1 MQFRV
6 VIMTRFFRTYKEL
19 CEKEGKSPNA
29 VAKELGISSGSVT
42 AWKQGRTPKYETI
55 EKIATFFS
63 TDIEDFFLS
72 NQPRTDEEI
81 EENNIFW
88 DGYQLAKDLA
98 QQEKPAATNGDGLS
112 EEDKRIIELLHQL
125 TPENRERIVEI
136 IKALASQ

>member
-1 MQFRV
+1 
-6 VIMTRFFRTYKEL
+6 MTRFFRTYKEL
-19 CEKEGKSPNA
+19 CEKVGKSPNA

-72 NQPRTDEEI
+72 NQPRTDEEV
-81 EENNIFW
+81 EQDNIFW
-88 DGYQLAKDLA
+88 DGYLLGKGLAEE
-98 QQEKPAATNGDGLS
+98 EKPAPTNGDGLS

>member
-1 MQFRV
+1 
-6 VIMTRFFRTYKEL
+6 MTRFFRTYKEL

-72 NQPRTDEEI
+72 NQPRTDEEV
-81 EENNIFW
+81 EQDNIFL
-88 DGYQLAKDLA
+88 DGYLLGKDLA
-98 QQEKPAATNGDGLS
+98 QKEQPAPTNGDELNA
-112 EEDKRIIELLHQL
+112 EDKRLLMMIHNL
-125 TPENRERIVEI
+125 SPENRERIVAI
-136 IKALASQ
+136 IEALAGLE

>member
-1 MQFRV
+1 
-6 VIMTRFFRTYKEL
+6 MTRFFRTYKEL

-72 NQPRTDEEI
+72 NQPRTDEEV
-81 EENNIFW
+81 EQDNIFF
-88 DGYQLAKDLA
+88 DGYLLGKGLAEE
-98 QQEKPAATNGDGLS
+98 EKPAPTNGDGLS

>member
-1 MQFRV
+1 
-6 VIMTRFFRTYKEL
+6 MTRFFRTYKEL

-72 NQPRTDEEI
+72 NQPRTDEEV
-81 EENNIFW
+81 EQDNIFF
-88 DGYQLAKDLA
+88 DGYLLGKGLAEE
-98 QQEKPAATNGDGLS
+98 EKPAPTNGDGLS
-112 EEDKRIIELLHQL
+112 EDDKRIIELLHQL

>member
-1 MQFRV
+1 
-6 VIMTRFFRTYKEL
+6 MTRFFRTYKEL

-72 NQPRTDEEI
+72 NQPRTDEEV
-81 EENNIFW
+81 EQDNIFW
-88 DGYQLAKDLA
+88 DGYLLGKDLA
-98 QQEKPAATNGDGLS
+98 QQEQPAPTNGDELA
-112 EEDKRIIELLHQL
+112 EDDKRIIELLHQL

>member
-1 MQFRV
+1 
-6 VIMTRFFRTYKEL
+6 MTRFFRTYKEL

-72 NQPRTDEEI
+72 NQPRTDEEV
-81 EENNIFW
+81 EQDNIFF
-88 DGYQLAKDLA
+88 DGYLLGKGLAEE
-98 QQEKPAATNGDGLS
+98 EKPAPTNGDGLS

-125 TPENRERIVEI
+125 TPENRERVFEI

>member
-1 MQFRV
+1 
-6 VIMTRFFRTYKEL
+6 MTRFFRTYKEL

-72 NQPRTDEEI
+72 NQPRTDEEV
-81 EENNIFW
+81 EQDNIFL
-88 DGYQLAKDLA
+88 DGYLLGKDLA
-98 QQEKPAATNGDGLS
+98 QKEQPAPTNGDELA
-112 EEDKRIIELLHQL
+112 EDDKRIIELLHQL
-125 TPENRERIVEI
+125 TPENRERIAEI

>member
-1 MQFRV
+1 
-6 VIMTRFFRTYKEL
+6 MTRFFRTYKEL
-19 CEKEGKSPNA
+19 CEKVGKSPNA

-72 NQPRTDEEI
+72 NQPRTDEEV
-81 EENNIFW
+81 EQDNIFW
-88 DGYQLAKDLA
+88 DGFQLAKDLT
-98 QQEKPAATNGDGLS
+98 QQEKPAPTNGDGLT
-112 EEDKRIIELLHQL
+112 EDDKRIIELLHQL

>member
-1 MQFRV
+1 
-6 VIMTRFFRTYKEL
+6 MTRFFRTYKEL

-63 TDIEDFFLS
+63 TDIENFFLS
-72 NQPRTDEEI
+72 NQPRTDEEV
-81 EENNIFW
+81 EQDNIFW
-88 DGYQLAKDLA
+88 DGYLLGKDLA
-98 QQEKPAATNGDGLS
+98 QQEKPAPTNGDELA
-112 EEDKRIIELLHQL
+112 EDDKRIIELLHQL

>member
-1 MQFRV
+1 
-6 VIMTRFFRTYKEL
+6 MTRFFRTYKEL
-19 CEKEGKSPNA
+19 CEKVGKSPNA

-72 NQPRTDEEI
+72 NQPRTDEEV
-81 EENNIFW
+81 EQDNIFW
-88 DGYQLAKDLA
+88 DGYLLGKGLAEE
-98 QQEKPAATNGDGLS
+98 EKPAPTNGGGLS
-112 EEDKRIIELLHQL
+112 EDDKRIIELLHQL

-136 IKALASQ
+136 I

>member
-1 MQFRV
+1 
-6 VIMTRFFRTYKEL
+6 MTRFFRTYKEL

-72 NQPRTDEEI
+72 NQPRTDEEV
-81 EENNIFW
+81 EQDNIFL
-88 DGYQLAKDLA
+88 DGYLLGKDLA
-98 QQEKPAATNGDGLS
+98 QKEQPAPTNGDELA
-112 EEDKRIIELLHQL
+112 EDDKRIIELLHQL

>member
-1 MQFRV
+1 
-6 VIMTRFFRTYKEL
+6 MTRFFRTYKEL

-72 NQPRTDEEI
+72 NQPRTDEEV
-81 EENNIFW
+81 EQDNIFW
-88 DGYQLAKDLA
+88 DGYLLGKDLA
-98 QQEKPAATNGDGLS
+98 QQEQPAPTNGDELA
-112 EEDKRIIELLHQL
+112 EDDKRIIELLHQL
-125 TPENRERIVEI
+125 TPENRERIAEI

>member
-1 MQFRV
+1 
-6 VIMTRFFRTYKEL
+6 MTRFFRTYKEL
-19 CEKEGKSPNA
+19 CEKVGKSPNA

-72 NQPRTDEEI
+72 NQPRTDEEV
-81 EENNIFW
+81 EQDNIFW
-88 DGYQLAKDLA
+88 DGYLLGKGLAEE
-98 QQEKPAATNGDGLS
+98 EKPAPTNGGGLS
-112 EEDKRIIELLHQL
+112 EDDKRIIELLHQL

>member
-1 MQFRV
+1 
-6 VIMTRFFRTYKEL
+6 MTRFFRTYKEL

-72 NQPRTDEEI
+72 NQPRTDEEV
-81 EENNIFW
+81 EQDNIFW
-88 DGYQLAKDLA
+88 DGYLLGKDLA
-98 QQEKPAATNGDGLS
+98 QQKQPAPTNGDELS
-112 EEDKRIIELLHQL
+112 EDDKRIIELLHQL

>member
-1 MQFRV
+1 
-6 VIMTRFFRTYKEL
+6 MTRFFRTYKEL

-72 NQPRTDEEI
+72 NQPRTDEEV
-81 EENNIFW
+81 EQDNIFW
-88 DGYQLAKDLA
+88 DGYLFGKDLA
-98 QQEKPAATNGDGLS
+98 QQKQPAPTNGDGLA
-112 EEDKRIIELLHQL
+112 EDDKRIIELLHQL

>member
-1 MQFRV
+1 
-6 VIMTRFFRTYKEL
+6 MTRFFRTYKEL

-72 NQPRTDEEI
+72 NQPRTDEEV
-81 EENNIFW
+81 ERDNIFL
-88 DGYQLAKDLA
+88 DGYLLGKDLA
-98 QQEKPAATNGDGLS
+98 QKEQPAPTNEGELS

-125 TPENRERIVEI
+125 TPENRERVFEI

>member
-1 MQFRV
+1 
-6 VIMTRFFRTYKEL
+6 MTRFFRTYKEL

-98 QQEKPAATNGDGLS
+98 QQEKPAPTNEGELS
-112 EEDKRIIELLHQL
+112 EEDKRIMELLHQL

>member
-1 MQFRV
+1 
-6 VIMTRFFRTYKEL
+6 MTRFFRTYKEL

-72 NQPRTDEEI
+72 NQPRTDEEV
-81 EENNIFW
+81 EQDNIFL
-88 DGYQLAKDLA
+88 DGYLLGKDLA
-98 QQEKPAATNGDGLS
+98 QKEQPAPTDGDGLT

>member
-1 MQFRV
+1 
-6 VIMTRFFRTYKEL
+6 MTRFFRTYKEL
-19 CEKEGKSPNA
+19 CEKVGKSPNA

-98 QQEKPAATNGDGLS
+98 QQEKPAPTNGDGLS
-112 EEDKRIIELLHQL
+112 EDDKRIIELLHQL

>member
-1 MQFRV
+1 
-6 VIMTRFFRTYKEL
+6 MTRFFRTYKEL

-72 NQPRTDEEI
+72 NQPRTDEEV
-81 EENNIFW
+81 EQDNIFW
-88 DGYQLAKDLA
+88 DGYLLGKDLA
-98 QQEKPAATNGDGLS
+98 QQKQPAPTNGDELA
-112 EEDKRIIELLHQL
+112 EDDKRIIELLHQL

>member
-1 MQFRV
+1 
-6 VIMTRFFRTYKEL
+6 MTRFFRTYKEL

-72 NQPRTDEEI
+72 NQPRTDEEV
-81 EENNIFW
+81 EQDNIFL
-88 DGYQLAKDLA
+88 DGYLLGKDLA
-98 QQEKPAATNGDGLS
+98 QKEKPAPTNGDGLS
-112 EEDKRIIELLHQL
+112 EDDKRIIELLHQL

>member
-1 MQFRV
+1 
-6 VIMTRFFRTYKEL
+6 MTRFFRTYKEL

-72 NQPRTDEEI
+72 NQPRTDEEV
-81 EENNIFW
+81 EQDNIFL
-88 DGYQLAKDLA
+88 DGYLLGKDLA
-98 QQEKPAATNGDGLS
+98 QKEQPAPTNGDGLS
-112 EEDKRIIELLHQL
+112 EDDKRIIELLHQL

>member
-1 MQFRV
+1 
-6 VIMTRFFRTYKEL
+6 MTRFFRTYKEL

-72 NQPRTDEEI
+72 NQPRTDEEV
-81 EENNIFW
+81 EQDNIFL
-88 DGYQLAKDLA
+88 DGYLLGKDLA
-98 QQEKPAATNGDGLS
+98 QKEQPAPMNGDELA
-112 EEDKRIIELLHQL
+112 EDDKRIIELLHQL

>member
-1 MQFRV
+1 
-6 VIMTRFFRTYKEL
+6 MTRFFRTYKEL
-19 CEKEGKSPNA
+19 CEKVGKSPNA

-72 NQPRTDEEI
+72 NQPRTDEEV
-81 EENNIFW
+81 EQDNIFF
-88 DGYQLAKDLA
+88 DGYLLGKGLAEE
-98 QQEKPAATNGDGLS
+98 EKPAPTNGDGLS

>member
-1 MQFRV
+1 
-6 VIMTRFFRTYKEL
+6 MTRFFRTYKEL
-19 CEKEGKSPNA
+19 CEKVGKSPNA

-72 NQPRTDEEI
+72 NQPRTDEEV
-81 EENNIFW
+81 EQDNIFW
-88 DGYQLAKDLA
+88 DGYLLGKGLAEE
-98 QQEKPAATNGDGLS
+98 EKPAPTNGDGLA
-112 EEDKRIIELLHQL
+112 EDDKRIIELLHQL

>member
-1 MQFRV
+1 
-6 VIMTRFFRTYKEL
+6 MTRFFRTYKEL

-72 NQPRTDEEI
+72 NQPRTDEEV
-81 EENNIFW
+81 EQDNIFL
-88 DGYQLAKDLA
+88 DGYLLGKDLA
-98 QQEKPAATNGDGLS
+98 QKEQPAPTNEGELS

-125 TPENRERIVEI
+125 TPENRERVFEI

>member
-1 MQFRV
+1 
-6 VIMTRFFRTYKEL
+6 MTRFFRTYKEL
-19 CEKEGKSPNA
+19 CEKVGKSPNA

-72 NQPRTDEEI
+72 NQPRTDEEV
-81 EENNIFW
+81 EQDNIFW
-88 DGYQLAKDLA
+88 DGYLLGKGLAEE
-98 QQEKPAATNGDGLS
+98 EKPAPTNGDGLS

-125 TPENRERIVEI
+125 TPENRERVFEI

>member
-1 MQFRV
+1 
-6 VIMTRFFRTYKEL
+6 MTRFFRTYKEL

-72 NQPRTDEEI
+72 NQPRTDEEV
-81 EENNIFW
+81 EQDNIFL
-88 DGYQLAKDLA
+88 DGYLLGKDLA
-98 QQEKPAATNGDGLS
+98 QKEQPAPTNGDGLS
-112 EEDKRIIELLHQL
+112 EDDKRIIELLHQL
-125 TPENRERIVEI
+125 TPENRERIAEI

>member
-1 MQFRV
+1 
-6 VIMTRFFRTYKEL
+6 MTRFFRTYKEL
-19 CEKEGKSPNA
+19 CEKVGKSPNA

-72 NQPRTDEEI
+72 NQPRTDEEV
-81 EENNIFW
+81 EQDNIFW
-88 DGYQLAKDLA
+88 DGFQLAKDLT
-98 QQEKPAATNGDGLS
+98 QQEMPAPTNGDGLS
-112 EEDKRIIELLHQL
+112 KEDKRIIELLHQL
-125 TPENRERIVEI
+125 TPENRERVFEI

>member
-1 MQFRV
+1 
-6 VIMTRFFRTYKEL
+6 MTRFFRTYKEL

-72 NQPRTDEEI
+72 NQPRTDEEV
-81 EENNIFW
+81 EQDNIFW
-88 DGYQLAKDLA
+88 DGYLLGKDLA
-98 QQEKPAATNGDGLS
+98 QQEKPAPTNGDELA
-112 EEDKRIIELLHQL
+112 EDDKRIIELLHQL

>member
-1 MQFRV
+1 
-6 VIMTRFFRTYKEL
+6 MTRFFRTYKEL

-72 NQPRTDEEI
+72 NQPRTDEEV
-81 EENNIFW
+81 EQDNIFW
-88 DGYQLAKDLA
+88 DGYLLGKDLA
-98 QQEKPAATNGDGLS
+98 QQEKPAPTNGDELA
-112 EEDKRIIELLHQL
+112 EDDKRIIVLLHQL

>member
-1 MQFRV
+1 
-6 VIMTRFFRTYKEL
+6 MTRFFRTYKEL
-19 CEKEGKSPNA
+19 CEKVGKSPNA

-98 QQEKPAATNGDGLS
+98 QQEKPAPTNGDELA
-112 EEDKRIIELLHQL
+112 EDDKRIIELLHQL

>member
-1 MQFRV
+1 
-6 VIMTRFFRTYKEL
+6 MTRFFRTYKEL

-72 NQPRTDEEI
+72 NQPRTDEEV
-81 EENNIFW
+81 EQDNIFL
-88 DGYQLAKDLA
+88 DGYLLGKDLA
-98 QQEKPAATNGDGLS
+98 QKEQPAPTNGDGLS
-112 EEDKRIIELLHQL
+112 EDDKRIIELLHQL

-136 IKALASQ
+136 IKALVSQ

>member
-1 MQFRV
+1 
-6 VIMTRFFRTYKEL
+6 MTRFFRTYKEL
-19 CEKEGKSPNA
+19 CEKVGKSPNA

-72 NQPRTDEEI
+72 NQPRTDEEV
-81 EENNIFW
+81 EQDNIFW
-88 DGYQLAKDLA
+88 DGYLLGKGLAEE
-98 QQEKPAATNGDGLS
+98 EKPAPTNGGGLS
-112 EEDKRIIELLHQL
+112 EEDKRIMELLHQL